1 MSDAERDRL
10 TLFAQRLARAR
21 GLDPARVEVR
31 VYRPQSGY
39 SAGKRW
45 RATTWYAAALGDSYD
60 RTSSRGDVS
69 ASLCDGYTAAEAVD
83 DAIAEVRQH
92 LREVIARES
101 ATADHARRRVDVWR
115 AVQEALADGHR

>member
-10 TLFAQRLARAR
+10 TVFARRHAVAR
-21 GLDPARVEVR
+21 GLSPDRVEVR

-39 SAGKRW
+39 RDNKRW
-45 RATTWYAAALGDSYD
+45 RATTWHASGLGDSYSHA
-60 RTSSRGDVS
+60 SSRGDVS
-69 ASLCDGYTAAEAVD
+69 AASCDGYTAAEAVD